1 MITRKEIAILAF
13 GRPSR
18 RTRIRARRA
27 AVSCRRSGEAG
38 YTLLFAVF
46 LAASMLIMLS
56 IVSLKITTQGQR
68 EAEEEMIWRGHQYER
83 GIQRYVQKFGRYP
96 SKIDDLVKATSGVR
110 YMREAYKDPMNKEDG
125 SWRFIYVT
133 PAGQLIGS
141 VRYTSLVQMAL
152 MDKMASM
159 GGSMNAMGAIPGTSP
174 LNGNAA
180 SSFGNSSGF
189 GSPGGFGSSNSGF
202 GNSNSG
208 FGGGSNGFGNQGSS
222 GFGQQGNQGSNQN
235 NRQQNQNQS
244 GNQDNSGDNSGNGNS
259 GGNPTGNSNGNSF
272 GGQNSGGGQNG
283 LGGGGSSAFGIG
295 GANGQQSG
303 SAFGFSSDQN
313 GGSSPLGQMSVLG
326 GSITGVGSKIEKPSL
341 MVYKRAKKYKEWEFI
356 YNPIEQQ
363 QQAAQGIGGGGGVGI
378 GQPAGGQGLG
388 GSTFGAPG
396 GGMGGRR
403 WRLWSNESILAS
415 ANATSTTAATA
426 TKPVT
431 SYSPLGMASPL
442 RSHWPVFLHSE
453 RMPLGVT
460 VLTIHRTYFAIR
472 KTKLSG

>member
-1 MITRKEIAILAF
+1 MITRKANRDPRI
-13 GRPSR
+13 RPAVAADS
-18 RTRIRARRA
+18 IRARRA
-27 AVSCRRSGEAG
+27 AASCRRSGEAG

-56 IVSLKITTQGQR
+56 VVSLKITTQGQR

-208 FGGGSNGFGNQGSS
+208 FGSGSNGFGNQGSS
-222 GFGQQGNQGSNQN
+222 GFGQQGNQGTNQN
-235 NRQQNQNQS
+235 NRPAESEPVRQSGQFRRQLTRQREFGRQSHGKFERQFFRRPKFARRTKWIGRRRIVGLRHRRREWAAIRQRFRFFQRSERRQQSARPDERARRKHHRRGQQNRKAVA
-244 GNQDNSGDNSGNGNS
+244 D
-259 GGNPTGNSNGNSF
+259 
-272 GGQNSGGGQNG
+272 G
-283 LGGGGSSAFGIG
+283 L
-295 GANGQQSG
+295 
-303 SAFGFSSDQN
+303 
-313 GGSSPLGQMSVLG
+313 
-326 GSITGVGSKIEKPSL
+326 
-341 MVYKRAKKYKEWEFI
+341 
-356 YNPIEQQ
+356 
-363 QQAAQGIGGGGGVGI
+363 QAREEI
-378 GQPAGGQGLG
+378 
-388 GSTFGAPG
+388 
-396 GGMGGRR
+396 
-403 WRLWSNESILAS
+403 
-415 ANATSTTAATA
+415 
-426 TKPVT
+426 
-431 SYSPLGMASPL
+431 
-442 RSHWPVFLHSE
+442 
-453 RMPLGVT
+453 
-460 VLTIHRTYFAIR
+460 
-472 KTKLSG
+472 

>member
-1 MITRKEIAILAF
+1 MISLRQISMLVF
-13 GRPSR
+13 GRPS
-18 RTRIRARRA
+18 TRSRSRARRRA
-27 AVSCRRSGEAG
+27 PERRSGEAG

-56 IVSLKITTQGQR
+56 VLTLRVTTQGQR

-83 GIQRYVQKFGRYP
+83 GIRRYLQKFGRYP
-96 SKIDDLVKATSGVR
+96 TKIDDLVKATSGVR

-159 GGSMNAMGAIPGTSP
+159 GGNMNATIPGTSP

-180 SSFGNSSGF
+180 SPFGNSSGF
-189 GSPGGFGSSNSGF
+189 GSPGGFGSSNNSFGSSSSGF
-202 GNSNSG
+202 GS
-208 FGGGSNGFGNQGSS
+208 QGSS
-222 GFGQQGNQGSNQN
+222 GFGQQGNQGTNQN
-235 NRQQNQNQS
+235 NFQQNQNQS
-244 GNQDNSGDNSGNGNS
+244 GNQNNSGGDNSGNGNPGS
-259 GGNPTGNSNGNSF
+259 NSTGSSF
-272 GGQNSGGGQNG
+272 GNQNSPGGQNG
-283 LGGGGSSAFGIG
+283 LGGGGSSAFGISG
-295 GANGQQSG
+295 NGNGQQSG

-363 QQAAQGIGGGGGVGI
+363 QQAAAGMGGGGGIGI
-378 GQPAGGQGLG
+378 GQPANGQGGIGGSGFGSPGGGTGGLG
-388 GSTFGAPG
+388 GGGGLSGGPG
-396 GGMGGRR
+396 G
-403 WRLWSNESILAS
+403 SN
-415 ANATSTTAATA
+415 
-426 TKPVT
+426 PF
-431 SYSPLGMASPL
+431 SPQPT
-442 RSHWPVFLHSE
+442 P
-453 RMPLGVT
+453 PQQPQQNP
-460 VLTIHRTYFAIR
+460 
-472 KTKLSG
+472 

>member
-1 MITRKEIAILAF
+1 MISSKQIAILAF

-18 RTRIRARRA
+18 RTAIHARRA
-27 AVSCRRSGEAG
+27 AATRRRSGEAG

-56 IVSLKITTQGQR
+56 VVSLKITTQGQR

-83 GIQRYVQKFGRYP
+83 GIQRYLQKFGRYP
-96 SKIDDLVKATSGVR
+96 TKIDDMVKATSGVR

-159 GGSMNAMGAIPGTSP
+159 GGSMAAMGSIPGTSP
-174 LNGNAA
+174 LNGNG
-180 SSFGNSSGF
+180 SSPFGNSSGF

-208 FGGGSNGFGNQGSS
+208 FGSSSNGFGNQGSS
-222 GFGQQGNQGSNQN
+222 GFGQQGNQGTNQN
-235 NRQQNQNQS
+235 NGQQNQF
-244 GNQDNSGDNSGNGNS
+244 GNQDNSGGNNNGNGNP
-259 GGNPTGNSNGNSF
+259 GGNSTGNSNGTSF
-272 GGQNSGGGQNG
+272 GVQNSPGGQNG
-283 LGGGGSSAFGIG
+283 LGGGGSSAFGVG

-363 QQAAQGIGGGGGVGI
+363 QQAAAGVGGGNIGI

-388 GSTFGAPG
+388 GSGFGTPG
-396 GGMGGRR
+396 GNTGGGFGGGGG
-403 WRLWSNESILAS
+403 LGGGS
-415 ANATSTTAATA
+415 
-426 TKPVT
+426 
-431 SYSPLGMASPL
+431 SPTNPFSPQ
-442 RSHWPVFLHSE
+442 PT
-453 RMPLGVT
+453 PPQQPQQPQQNP
-460 VLTIHRTYFAIR
+460 
-472 KTKLSG
+472 